1 MVHNIEFIIC
11 CIQSLENFS
20 VLKVSQKIFLK
31 LIGGIVFKN
40 TFTLKDW
47 YIIIFTYMKAM
58 DNSLTFPLS
67 S

>member
-1 MVHNIEFIIC
+1 MKSKSE
-11 CIQSLENFS
+11 
-20 VLKVSQKIFLK
+20 IFLK

-40 TFTLKDW
+40 MFTLKDW

-58 DNSLTFPLS
+58 DNSSTFPLS